1 GVVSDGVVHQVLSKD
16 NYERWKIVIQN
27 YLEGQGLWYLVD
39 STNQASKRVLETVKE
54 SSRNHFTDSKSIS
67 DLEEG

>member
-1 GVVSDGVVHQVLSKD
+1 GVASDGVVHQVLSKD
-16 NYERWKIVIQN
+16 NYERWKIVMQN

-39 STNQASKRVLETVKE
+39 STTQASNKVLETVKK